1 MGRAFWQEKKEP
13 NEIPWLEIRQV
24 HELTE
29 EFELYRKKNGR
40 KRKTKSQNTKHI
52 SQKKKKTLMIF

>member
-29 EFELYRKKNGR
+29 EFELYKKNGR